1 MARELLGN
9 IRGPQGIQGIQGPQG
24 DPGPQGEQ
32 GLTGEQGLQGIQGP
46 QGEVSLLQLEET
58 ESALKTSISNIS
70 ITAKDFGA
78 VGDGVTDDTVAL
90 ETFLNNTQPNKFIPF
105 GEYLV
110 TRTIEVVNSDFNL
123 ESEGVIVGSPN
134 DNNGDCLSVVG
145 NNNKISVNIDGGNG
159 FEVGL
164 RVNGENNVVER
175 CLIENCYGDDLMAI
189 GISLQPTGGN
199 KIINNTIRN
208 IFGVSND
215 KFGDALGAARGVHV
229 NYTVSSD
236 ELITID
242 NNTIENIHG
251 EEGEGIHLISNSGIK
266 LKTIVSNNTI
276 TDFSRR
282 GIKLQHG
289 GVDVINNK
297 LKEVSVDFSNSVRA
311 IDIIGRSEV
320 NIINN
325 LVDVTNFSAIGVTG
339 TTDNVLYEINILN
352 NVIKI
357 NSLTDIIYAIRVN
370 KLTIINNIFDLGK
383 RIAFD
388 SCDMLNVS
396 DNVFKGKFDIS
407 DASPVINIIPNNTNC
422 KTTNN
427 VLYESTSN
435 TFVSN
440 LSENAI
446 NEQNKVLKVVI

>member
-1 MARELLGN
+1 MARKLLGN
-9 IRGPQGIQGIQGPQG
+9 IRGPQGEKGPPG
-24 DPGPQGEQ
+24 D
-32 GLTGEQGLQGIQGP
+32 
-46 QGEVSLLQLEET
+46 VSLTQLEET
-58 ESALKTSISNIS
+58 ESTLKTTISNIS

-78 VGDGVTDDTVAL
+78 VGDGVTDDTDAL
-90 ETFLNNTQPNKFIPF
+90 ETFLNDNQPNKFIPF

-110 TRTIEVVNSDFNL
+110 TRTINVVNSDFNL
-123 ESEGVIVGSPN
+123 ESDGVIIGSP
-134 DNNGDCLSVVG
+134 DGNNVECLSVVG
-145 NNNKISVNIDGGNG
+145 NNNKINVNIDGGDG

-175 CLIENCYGDDLMAI
+175 CLIENCYGDDSVSI
-189 GISLQPTGGN
+189 GISLRPTGAN
-199 KIINNTIRN
+199 KIINNTIKN
-208 IFGVSND
+208 IFGVTND
-215 KFGDALGAARGVHV
+215 KLGDGLGASRGIHV

-251 EEGEGIHLISNSGIK
+251 EEGDGIHLISNSDVK

-311 IDIIGRSEV
+311 IDIIGRSEI

-325 LVDVTNFSAIGVTG
+325 LIDVTNFSGIGVTG
-339 TTDNVLYEINILN
+339 TTDNVLNEINILN
-352 NVIKI
+352 NVIKV
-357 NSLTDIIYAIRVN
+357 NSPTVIIYGKMVN
-370 KLTIINNIFDLGK
+370 KLTIVNNTFDLGK
-383 RIAFD
+383 HVAFD
-388 SCDMLNVS
+388 TCDMLNVS

-407 DASPVINIIPNNTNC
+407 DTSSVINIISNNTNC

-427 VLYESTSN
+427 VLYESTSD
-435 TFVSN
+435 TFVNN